1 MNDAVLKLYRALED
15 ASQHIL
21 SLPNDTALK
30 ELTSC
35 KICFKLHFTN
45 VAFTNNNM
53 FSSSGQNAL
62 TAVHSITGRR
72 EQRLCIY
79 FYGMACIC

>member
-1 MNDAVLKLYRALED
+1 MSDAVLEALQSFGD
-15 ASQHIL
+15 ASQHVL

-45 VAFTNNNM
+45 VAFTNNNT
-53 FSSSGQNAL
+53 FSSSGQNA
-62 TAVHSITGRR
+62 HSCA
-72 EQRLCIY
+72 QCHW
-79 FYGMACIC
+79 